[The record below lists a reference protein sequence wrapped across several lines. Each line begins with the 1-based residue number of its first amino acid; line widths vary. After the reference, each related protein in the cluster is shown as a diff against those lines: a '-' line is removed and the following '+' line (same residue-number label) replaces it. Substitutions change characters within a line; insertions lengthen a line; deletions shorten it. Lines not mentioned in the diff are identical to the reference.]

1 MIGPRR
7 WSDVQYLH
15 LSSYFLVLRRP
26 VLDDPGFRFRLD
38 TVCGQ
43 RTKQLVVDKYEIGIS
58 RYLMDSGYHFETW
71 ADALYPFHPLYS
83 RRTFDHVAGR
93 LPAGQAQLP
102 RPRTPAT
109 CPASPPGRS
118 G

>member
-1 MIGPRR
+1 M
-7 WSDVQYLH
+7 
-15 LSSYFLVLRRP
+15 VLRRP

-43 RTKQLVVDKYEIGIS
+43 RTKQLVVDKYEIGIG

-83 RRTFDHVAGR
+83 RRTFDHVAAGFPLVKRNFLAREPSRRPWLRR
-93 LPAGQAQLP
+93 LAGVAD
-102 RPRTPAT
+102 RGCARTR
-109 CPASPPGRS
+109 RS
-118 G
+118 T